1 MRIAEGRLKNE
12 FKQVRLIYVCRLYA
26 VHLGL
31 CRLVR
36 LAHLADAEPI
46 KIQLAPRRPAL
57 LRLNL
62 NKKKVRYFSGISK
75 VLGLCLPIIY
85 NRMKGENMTFLF
97 LLIGACL
104 VGFLGAEVLQ

>member
-1 MRIAEGRLKNE
+1 MTVKM
-12 FKQVRLIYVCRLYA
+12 A
-26 VHLGL
+26 VG
-31 CRLVR
+31 
-36 LAHLADAEPI
+36 A
-46 KIQLAPRRPAL
+46 RPATL

-62 NKKKVRYFSGISK
+62 NKKKVSYFSGISK

-104 VGFLGAEVLQ
+104 VGFLGAEGLQ